1 MIISKEI
8 LRDFCGT
15 VNSIYGTDNIDV
27 ADKETI
33 TRSINA
39 YEFTKDIVYNMRAE
53 WIGEDATSE
62 EVSNFCKS
70 VIENILM
77 DIFETGMFPE
87 TKEIILKTLNNPSSL
102 TKEDCQ
108 RFVDDYYRDLA
119 GEFGLSVDQLN
130 EAIKLIACC

>member
-1 MIISKEI
+1 MVISQEV

-15 VNSIYGTDNIDV
+15 INSIYGTDNIDV
-27 ADKETI
+27 TYKETL
-33 TRSINA
+33 TRAINA
-39 YEFTKDIVYNMRAE
+39 YKFTKDIVFNNRAE

-70 VIENILM
+70 IIENILM

-108 RFVDDYYRDLA
+108 KFVNDYYRDLA
-119 GEFGLSVDQLN
+119 GELGLSVDQLN
-130 EAIKLIACC
+130 GMVKLIAS